1 MPKRAIVLV
10 LDSFGVGATED
21 AAKFGDVGA
30 NTLGHIAA
38 YCNSN
43 TSTKALKLS
52 NLTAMGLS
60 EVLKSASS
68 STFPLEDHALLEAAT
83 FGYAALLSSGKDTT
97 SGHWEMM
104 GLPVTFQWGL
114 FEGKT
119 NSFPE
124 ELLSNIYQKAGIT
137 GSLGNC
143 HASGTQIL
151 EDFGQMHIDTGLPI
165 FYTSADSVFQ
175 VAAHEEHFGLEQLI
189 ALCQLIREELDGY
202 NIGRVIA
209 RPFLG
214 CEGKFSRTKN
224 RKDLSVSPHDLTLLN
239 RLHNG
244 NTAKVIGIG
253 KIADIFAGSGIDES
267 VKASGI
273 PELFDVTVQQ
283 IKTVNEDALIFTNFV
298 DFDSEYGHRRNVEG
312 YAKALEYFDSR
323 LPELLDILVDDD
335 VLVITAD
342 HGCDPTWEGSDHT
355 REFVPILALGRNL
368 KKGDIGKRHSFADI
382 GQTLSQHFGLAS
394 GQHGTSFMTE
404 L

>member
-38 YCNSN
+38 YCNNN
-43 TSTKALKLS
+43 TSTKTLRLP

-83 FGYAALLSSGKDTT
+83 FGYASPLSSGKDTT

-124 ELLSNIYQKAGIT
+124 ELLSNIYKKAGIT

-175 VAAHEEHFGLEQLI
+175 VAAHEEHFGLERLI

-214 CEGKFSRTKN
+214 CEGNFSRTKN

-253 KIADIFAGSGIDES
+253 KISDIFAGSGIDES

-323 LPELLDILVDDD
+323 LPELLDILGDDD
-335 VLVITAD
+335 ILVITAD

-394 GQHGTSFMTE
+394 GQHGASFMTE